1 MPLPSWY
8 VGPMS
13 GTHALIMGDRGRLVI
28 PAEVRAD
35 LHWHQG
41 TPLILVETETG
52 VSLMSVDQAHDMI
65 AEQLAGHD
73 LVAELIA
80 ERRAEALAESQA

>member
-1 MPLPSWY
+1 
-8 VGPMS
+8 
-13 GTHALIMGDRGRLVI
+13 
-28 PAEVRAD
+28 
-35 LHWHQG
+35 
-41 TPLILVETETG
+41 
-52 VSLMSVDQAHDMI
+52 MSVDQAHDMI